1 MPYQRR
7 PSIYGRRTADT
18 LHHFSFHFI
27 CKRTKT
33 FHDEPKRF
41 TFHTIS
47 LDPQTNM
54 ALNVIQKDQDS
65 PKLFIGHIPRHYTET
80 EMRPLLEEFGEL
92 AELALLRDKL
102 TQASRC

>member
-7 PSIYGRRTADT
+7 SSIYGRRTADT
-18 LHHFSFHFI
+18 LHLFSFHLHTNQNVS
-27 CKRTKT
+27 R
-33 FHDEPKRF
+33 
-41 TFHTIS
+41 TIS